1 MDLNK
6 LEENPLN
13 DNFNCIIKKVN
24 EIIEAINTPVV
35 VNPPKAVGLPQK
47 ALVKKKVVKK

>member
-1 MDLNK
+1 LDK

-24 EIIEAINTPVV
+24 EMIEVV
-35 VNPPKAVGLPQK
+35 EGMQKQLVDMAAPAVKKAVVSKK
-47 ALVKKKVVKK
+47 AVVKK

>member
-1 MDLNK
+1 MNLDK

-24 EIIEAINTPVV
+24 EMIDVV
-35 VNPPKAVGLPQK
+35 EGMRNQLVVPA
-47 ALVKKKVVKK
+47 VKKATVSKKATVKK

>member
-1 MDLNK
+1 LDK

-24 EIIEAINTPVV
+24 EMIDVV
-35 VNPPKAVGLPQK
+35 EGVQK
-47 ALVKKKVVKK
+47 QLVVKKATVSKKATVKK